1 MPFLI
6 NLDAYLQG
14 PFFDGFFC
22 GVFFE
27 MVLIAAAHLILNW
40 KENEQPPE
48 D

>member
-6 NLDAYLQG
+6 NVDAYLQG

-27 MVLIAAAHLILNW
+27 MVLIAASHLILNYRD
-40 KENEQPPE
+40 EQPPE
-48 D
+48 N